1 MYEENLC
8 QEFLYWKYSRKKFD
22 CFFIFSLICKFNN
35 SQSQRRQP
43 AVVRAARTWAFHKK
57 GVSCQAAS
65 SAANKK
71 KAGRG
76 ATDKT
81 RQSISLFSVDD
92 AAELMMIMTTINNIF
107 VKKEFSLFRLF
118 ISSFSYFM
126 FFFLLLLF
134 LISLI
139 LFTSKTYH
147 KFSLI
152 FCWLWGITSYSLVYL
167 TQCSSLNAIII
178 IYISGLNN
186 KVFKVT
192 NKHL

>member
-1 MYEENLC
+1 MSGSQLSSQQKIGREA
-8 QEFLYWKYSRKKFD
+8 KY
-22 CFFIFSLICKFNN
+22 
-35 SQSQRRQP
+35 
-43 AVVRAARTWAFHKK
+43 
-57 GVSCQAAS
+57 
-65 SAANKK
+65 
-71 KAGRG
+71 
-76 ATDKT
+76 KT
-81 RQSISLFSVDD
+81 RQFISLFSVDE

-107 VKKEFSLFRLF
+107 VKKEFFLLRLF

-126 FFFLLLLF
+126 LFFFHLLLLL

-186 KVFKVT
+186 KV
-192 NKHL
+192 LR